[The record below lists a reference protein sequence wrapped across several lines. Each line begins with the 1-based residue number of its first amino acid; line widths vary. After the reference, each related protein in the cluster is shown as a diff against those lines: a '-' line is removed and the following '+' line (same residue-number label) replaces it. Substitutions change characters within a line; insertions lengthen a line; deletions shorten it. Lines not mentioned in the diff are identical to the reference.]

1 MPKDSGVWPCYA
13 RRAMAS
19 KLPLILLLIAIT
31 CLSQFYRVSN
41 SVIAPELTRDLELSA
56 RQLGWAGSAFFFALF
71 AVQVPVGMWFDRYGA
86 RRTVAALSLVGV
98 AGALWIANAANA
110 VDLIGGRAVVGVG
123 CAASFMSVVFL
134 CSRWF
139 APAKLATVLSL
150 LFAASNIGTLAAAT
164 PLAWVANTVGWRN
177 GFWGLAAVTI
187 VVAAAFYAFVRDRP
201 TGHATPVPRRE
212 NVGEI
217 VRGLLEVWTTP
228 GLVPVLAM
236 HFFAYATMLT
246 VLGVWGG
253 PYLYDVHKLDAVQRG
268 NVLLV
273 MGVAQIL
280 GILAYGPMDRL
291 LRSRKKVVLVGAAI
305 STVLLAALALLP
317 HPSLGMAV
325 VLLTAFCFFC
335 AFGTVIVAQGRT
347 LFPDRL
353 AGRGVTTVNMAQCL
367 GLTVLPA
374 LVGYIVEAFAN
385 SDLAY
390 RLAFG
395 ALAVGLVLGAGVYLS
410 SRDSATASPASGKP
424 RGRRV
429 EPAA

>member
-1 MPKDSGVWPCYA
+1 
-13 RRAMAS
+13 MAS
-19 KLPLILLLIAIT
+19 KLPLVLLLIAIT

-41 SVIAPELTRDLELSA
+41 GVIAPELTRDLGLSA

-86 RRTVAALSLVGV
+86 RRTVAALSVL
-98 AGALWIANAANA
+98 AMLGALWIAIASNAA
-110 VDLIGGRAVVGVG
+110 DLIAGRAVVGVG

-139 APAKLATVLSL
+139 QPAKLATALSWV
-150 LFAASNIGTLAAAT
+150 FAASNIGTLAAAT
-164 PLAWVANTVGWRN
+164 PLAWIAATIGWRT
-177 GFWGLAAVTI
+177 GFLGLAAVT
-187 VVAAAFYAFVRDRP
+187 VLVATAFYAVVRDRP
-201 TGHATPVPRRE
+201 PDKPAPTARRE
-212 NVGEI
+212 SISEI
-217 VRGLLEVWTTP
+217 WDGLLEVWTTP
-228 GLVPVLAM
+228 GLLPVLAM

-246 VLGVWGG
+246 MLGVWGG
-253 PYLYDVHKLDAVQRG
+253 PYLYDIYKLDAVQRG

-291 LRSRKKVVLVGAAI
+291 LRSRKKVVLGGTAI
-305 STVLLAALALLP
+305 SALLLALLALLP
-317 HPSLGMAV
+317 RPPLALAI

-335 AFGTVIVAQGRT
+335 AFGTVIVAQGRA

-367 GLTVLPA
+367 GLTVLPV
-374 LVGYIVEAFAN
+374 LVGYVVEALGN

-390 RLAFG
+390 RAAFG
-395 ALAVGLVLGAGVYLS
+395 ILGLGLVLGASAYIR
-410 SRDSATASPASGKP
+410 SRDSATAYA
-424 RGRRV
+424 
-429 EPAA
+429 